1 MTSAPRQTN
10 SDSPVAM
17 ANLARSY
24 RMMARLMT
32 TSKSRDQLLR
42 MAVTLEE
49 KSREKL
55 SAASE

>member
-24 RMMARLMT
+24 RTMARLMVT
-32 TSKSRDQLLR
+32 QESRDELLR
-42 MAVTLEE
+42 MAATLEE
-49 KSREKL
+49 KSRKKL
-55 SAASE
+55 SAASG